1 MMLCWAYC
9 IELRENRIV
18 RGRSQLEKNALDWG
32 CNAVNRKT
40 TEEETMAQTRKR
52 WLGAIANT
60 LLLGMLPTAAI
71 AEELRLTGLSIFSDN
86 GAGGFSG
93 QAQWDTVVGNKF
105 WDLWVAPGGL
115 EGDFLTLQPDF
126 DYQLSPGQHTFGL
139 FADALPSF
147 NAISRFGLNLF
158 FDHNPQSPGISA
170 VTERIYGATAP
181 RRTFFPAASNISNL
195 ESQTVLGAGTVVYQP
210 DNFEVTLTDFEWFS
224 PEAEERDR
232 VFAYGIQPNGQPDM
246 FGFFTLNVV
255 STAVADADTTDVP
268 EPGVILAMLG
278 VGGLLGSLKRR
289 KL

>member
-1 MMLCWAYC
+1 M
-9 IELRENRIV
+9 
-18 RGRSQLEKNALDWG
+18 
-32 CNAVNRKT
+32 
-40 TEEETMAQTRKR
+40 TEEEKMAQTGKC
-52 WLGAIANT
+52 WLGAIATT
-60 LLLGMLPTAAI
+60 LLLSMLPTAAT
-71 AEELRLTGLSIFSDN
+71 AEKLRLTGLSIFSDN

-93 QAQWDTVVGNKF
+93 QAQWDTVAGNKF

-115 EGDFLTLQPDF
+115 EGDFFTLQPNW
-126 DYQLSPGQHTFGL
+126 DYMLSPGQHTFGL

-158 FDHNPQSPGISA
+158 FDHNPQNPGISA

-210 DNFEVTLTDFEWFS
+210 DNFQVTLTDFEWFS

-232 VFAYGIQPNGQPDM
+232 VFAYGPQPNGQPDM

-268 EPGVILAMLG
+268 ESTTLLALLG
-278 VGGLLGSLKRR
+278 LGGIMGLLSRQKLK
-289 KL
+289 